1 MYQTIYKIEILK
13 EYLAGVIANYFQYMK
28 DNKTSIHIQENY
40 NRLREIY
47 SSIIFVDDMNELNEL
62 EKEIKEYKR
71 YIDELQL

>member
-28 DNKTSIHIQENY
+28 DNKTSTHIQENY
-40 NRLREIY
+40 NRLKEIY